1 MDMYHYC
8 IYMHIFIYRLLTQLK
23 EHPNKELRIYNMYY
37 LLDILSQDRYITLI
51 NNNMD
56 IAVPTTTTN
65 NNNKN
70 NNTNGTTTTAIST
83 ELQEYKEYHHIIHEW
98 IDQKMNNRKRSI
110 QLLLDHP
117 PPTHTPTHAHESNIH
132 ISNQSHES
140 SMSMKS
146 IVPVP
151 ESESDSVPVPF
162 SRPKSTIINNKYLK
176 RYINKTNHQ
185 SSLLKS
191 GISVEIPSTIN
202 SNNISNSKTNDEK
215 KSNNSKYKFGLM
227 STL

>member
-1 MDMYHYC
+1 M
-8 IYMHIFIYRLLTQLK
+8 K

-56 IAVPTTTTN
+56 IAVPTTNSNSNHANHTNNTTTTN
-65 NNNKN
+65 NN
-70 NNTNGTTTTAIST
+70 TNATTTTTAIST
-83 ELQEYKEYHHIIHEW
+83 ELKEYKEYHHIIHEW

-151 ESESDSVPVPF
+151 VPL

-185 SSLLKS
+185 SSPLKS
-191 GISVEIPSTIN
+191 GISVEIASIN

>member
-1 MDMYHYC
+1 M
-8 IYMHIFIYRLLTQLK
+8 K

-37 LLDILSQDRYITLI
+37 LLDILLQDGYITLI

-56 IAVPTTTTN
+56 IAVPTTTNSNHANTTN
-65 NNNKN
+65 TTT
-70 NNTNGTTTTAIST
+70 TNSNRANTTTTAIST

-176 RYINKTNHQ
+176 RYINNKTNHQ

-191 GISVEIPSTIN
+191 GISIQIASIN
-202 SNNISNSKTNDEK
+202 SISYSKTIKTNDEK